1 MSLGRQINPTMA
13 TNQQEQPQQ
22 PQQPSILTGTH
33 LVTFELVDRSNHA
46 LLQGKAVTYDHALPQ
61 PLPIEFNTTDV
72 LSIRPS
78 KFPLTNYLDMLPHNR
93 TVFTVETPTGV
104 RRGYLA
110 GFTHCCT
117 AGARQIGTSIITIQ
131 FGPEERNPPHL

>member
-1 MSLGRQINPTMA
+1 MPLGRQINPTMA
-13 TNQQEQPQQ
+13 TNQQEQPQH
-22 PQQPSILTGTH
+22 PSILTGTH
-33 LVTFELVDRSNHA
+33 SVIFELVDRSNPA
-46 LLQGKAVTYDHALPQ
+46 LLQGKAVTYDQVLPR

-72 LSIRPS
+72 LPIRPS

-110 GFTHCCT
+110 GFTHCCIV
-117 AGARQIGTSIITIQ
+117 GAEQFGTSSITIQ